1 MTHGA
6 FILGCEG
13 PVLSQREAAVFRDAD
28 PWGFILFARNV
39 ETPEQL
45 VRLTG
50 ELRHAVGRAA
60 PVLIDQEGG
69 RVQRMKPPLWRQW
82 LPPLDQ
88 MVAAGAGA
96 ERAIYLRYRII
107 ADELRRSG
115 VDVNCA
121 PLADVATEQTHAFL
135 RNRCFGTDVTTVV
148 AASRACAEGLLA
160 GGVLPVIKH
169 IPGHGRA
176 NLDTHLSL
184 PSVTTG
190 LAELEATDF
199 AAFRGLADQPLAM
212 TAHIIFEAV
221 DPEAPATQSA
231 AVVKLIRQKIGFEG
245 LLMTDDVSM
254 QALSGSMSQRCAAS
268 IAAGCDLVLHCNGD
282 AAEIDQVVAA
292 SGRLTPISQQ
302 RADRALAR
310 RTAPDDADIP
320 ALEAELA
327 GLLKGAALV

>member
-96 ERAIYLRYRII
+96 ERATYLRYRII

-184 PSVTTG
+184 PRVTTG

-254 QALSGSMSQRCAAS
+254 QALSGSMSQRSAAS